1 MRRLSFVIAASLII
15 SSLSFVATTA
25 SAAAQPLPSDAT
37 LVVPGH
43 GWGHG
48 RGMGQW
54 GAYGMAKDGSTYTQ
68 ILTHYYSGVSWAT
81 RPAGENILV
90 FVSQASAVTMTA
102 DDAFT
107 ASWSNGTKIATSDS
121 AFPYMRA
128 RYSSSHYRVEKSANY
143 NGPWTLVATGTTW
156 VRFTRGARL
165 LQLVTGTGATR
176 YYRGSMIARY
186 ASTGKMMAIEDVV
199 LDEYVYGVVPR
210 EEPSSWP
217 AEALKAQAVAART
230 YAVYKKD
237 YQRSKG
243 YAYDIC
249 ATTSCQ
255 AYLGYGSKASPS
267 ATRVDLERSST
278 NSAVDATARKVLT
291 YGGKAIL
298 AEYSSSTGGYT
309 APGTVAYQ
317 KAVPDPGDDASPHH
331 DWTGHIH
338 VSDIVKRWPALGAL
352 TDIVVTKRNG
362 YGDWGGRVL
371 SMNLVGTSSTVTISG
386 YDFMNAFDSKG
397 VQGNWFRVLYW
408 NAALDATP
416 PPVSVIAGDTATLLV
431 HVRNTG
437 NTGWSLGGPVRLGT
451 TTASPFATSG
461 WISSTRAAS
470 VARNVSVSGASTVA
484 PGQVGEFRIPIGS
497 GGLNPGS
504 YSQTFKAFADGYS
517 SMALSFAVSIQVLPG
532 WTDEA
537 PNLLSNGSFEQG
549 LGPWTGSHLS
559 SSDGRSTA
567 AFREGD
573 TSFRFLGSTASK
585 SIAQTVH
592 FAGGKGRRFVLGGWS
607 RADSSS
613 PSGGAI
619 ALTATASYTDGST
632 SAATVAF
639 SRTSHA
645 WTYEERAFQTST
657 SKTVRSIAVRVVY
670 ANQKGT
676 GYFDAVRL
684 LESAVANPSF
694 EDGLHGW
701 SGSGLGAGDGT
712 VGNVARD
719 GVRSLVLTAGSKVVS
734 QNAPLAGKRSD
745 HFVLSAWNKAVTP
758 SSDASIRAFV
768 TFIATDGS
776 RTSQT
781 LNFPSAAH
789 DWTYAEQVVSA
800 PKDYRSIAVALGY
813 AASGGTTYFD
823 AVRLSKTWTLNPSF
837 ESGLAKWTPQ
847 GFSNGDGIVTTSV
860 RDAANALELIGSGKQ
875 NVSQVLSVGGGA
887 GGRFLVSAFNRA
899 SATRSSGGPIEL
911 IVGFRN
917 TDHTTSWTTI
927 AFPRGAHPY
936 SYLEAL
942 VTAPKRYSRIDVYA
956 AFYDQSGWTT
966 FDDVRLSRA

>member
-1 MRRLSFVIAASLII
+1 MRRLSSIVVGSLIAATLSLT
-15 SSLSFVATTA
+15 ATATA
-25 SAAAQPLPSDAT
+25 STQPLPSDAT

-54 GAYGMAKDGSTYTQ
+54 GSYGMAKSGSTYTQ
-68 ILTHYYSGVSWAT
+68 ILTHYYSGVAWAT
-81 RPAGENILV
+81 RPSGENILV
-90 FVSQASAVTMTA
+90 LLSQASAVTMTA
-102 DDAFT
+102 DDPFT
-107 ASWSNGTKIATSDS
+107 ASWSTGAKIATSDS
-121 AFPYMRA
+121 SYPYMRA
-128 RYSSSHYRVEKSANY
+128 RYTDSHYRVEKSANY

-156 VRFTRGARL
+156 VRFTRGSKL

-186 ASTGKMMAIEDVV
+186 ASTGKMMAIEDVL

-237 YQRSKG
+237 YSRSKG

-255 AYLGYGSKASPS
+255 AYLGYGSKASPTS
-267 ATRVDLERSST
+267 TRVDLERSST
-278 NSAVDATARKVLT
+278 NDAVDATARKVLT
-291 YGGKAIL
+291 YNGKAIC
-298 AEYSSSTGGYT
+298 AEYSSSTGGYS
-309 APGTVAYQ
+309 APGTVPYQ

-331 DWTGHIH
+331 DWTGHVH
-338 VSDIVKRWPALGAL
+338 VSDVVKRWPALGAL
-352 TDIVVTKRNG
+352 TDVVVTKRNG

-371 SMNLVGTSSTVTISG
+371 SMNLVGTSSTVTITG

-416 PPVSVIAGDTATLLV
+416 SPVSVIAGDTATLLV
-431 HVRNTG
+431 DVKNTG
-437 NTGWSLGGPVRLGT
+437 NTGWSVGGPVRLGT
-451 TTASPFATSG
+451 TSPSPFATSS
-461 WISSTRAAS
+461 WISTTRAAS
-470 VARNVSVSGASTVA
+470 VYRNVTSSGEKTVA
-484 PGQVGEFRIPIGS
+484 PGEVGEFRIPIGS
-497 GGLNPGS
+497 GGLSPGS
-504 YSQTFKAFADGYS
+504 YSQAFRAFADGYS
-517 SMALSFAVSIQVLPG
+517 SMALSFTVPIQVLPG
-532 WTDEA
+532 WIDEA
-537 PNLLSNGSFEQG
+537 PNILTNGSFEQG
-549 LGPWTGSHLS
+549 LGPWSGSNLS
-559 SSDGRSTA
+559 SSDVRSTA

-573 TSFRFLGSTASK
+573 TSFRFAGSSATK
-585 SIAQTVH
+585 SIAQTVR
-592 FAGGKGRRFVLGGWS
+592 FAGGSGRRFVLGGWS
-607 RADSSS
+607 RSDSSS
-613 PSGGAI
+613 SSGGPI
-619 ALTATASYTDGST
+619 ELTATASYTDGST

-639 SRTSHA
+639 SRSSHA
-645 WTYEERAFQTST
+645 WTYEERTFQTST
-657 SKTVRSIAVRVVY
+657 TKTLRSIAVRAVY
-670 ANQKGT
+670 ANQKGI
-676 GYFDAVRL
+676 GYFDALRL
-684 LESAVANPSF
+684 LQSAVANPSF

-712 VGNVARD
+712 VGTVARD

-734 QNAPLAGKRSD
+734 QDAPISGKHSD
-745 HFVLSAWNKAVTP
+745 HFVLSAWNKAVSP

-768 TFIATDGS
+768 TFVGTDGS
-776 RTSQT
+776 RSSQT
-781 LNFPSAAH
+781 LTFPSAAH

-800 PKDYRSIAVALGY
+800 PKDYAKISVAVGY
-813 AASGGTTYFD
+813 SAAGGSTYFD

-837 ESGLAKWTPQ
+837 ESGLANWTPQ
-847 GFSNGDGIVTTSV
+847 GFSSGDGIIQSTV
-860 RDAANALELIGSGKQ
+860 RDAANALELVGSGKQ

-887 GGRFLVSAFNRA
+887 GGRFLVSTFNRA
-899 SATRSSGGPIEL
+899 SGTKSSGGTIGL

-917 TDHTTSWTTI
+917 TDGTTTWTTI
-927 AFPRGAHPY
+927 AFPRTAHAY
-936 SYLEAL
+936 SYIESV

-956 AFYDQSGWTT
+956 VFYDQTGWTT